1 LETIKALTSPCHGRK
16 VVGNSGKNDFI
27 IGIRMITGPTFE
39 EMLHPHTIAPAI
51 RQRAAEA
58 RQNALLD
65 PINLFNITWRDAEG
79 KAYYVVLPKALT
91 GIEADI
97 VVLYGKE
104 FPTGSHKVG
113 AAYSVLL
120 EKELF
125 GEVDPAVHTLVW
137 PSTGNYGIGGAWV
150 GGRMGC
156 RSLVVLP
163 EGMSRERFE
172 RIQSY
177 GAEVIKTY
185 GSESNVKEIYDKTKA
200 LRAADPNVRVLNQFE
215 VMGNYRFHYHVTGNT
230 LIEVAAELKA
240 QGIGRG
246 VINAYCSAMGSAGT
260 IAAGDRLKQA
270 FPGHLI
276 VGLEPIQCP
285 TLFNNGYGVHDIQG
299 IGDKH
304 VTWIH
309 NVNNMDALMCIDDL
323 ECKKGLQ
330 LLSEEIGMNTLVK
343 RYGIDAETVTRLQ
356 TLFGISGICNILGAI
371 KTAKYFGFGKD
382 DVIATIATDSLD
394 RYYSVMSDW
403 TMVVQH
409 GQRDEADAVARVEGI
424 FHGVRT
430 DWVQVGTL
438 ENRTRW
444 HNLKY
449 YTWVEQQGKLV
460 EELDA
465 QRDPEWWLAHQA
477 RVAEIDSRLLD
488 ARNTVKA

>member
-1 LETIKALTSPCHGRK
+1 
-16 VVGNSGKNDFI
+16 
-27 IGIRMITGPTFE
+27 MITGPTFE
-39 EMLHPHTIAPAI
+39 EMLHPQRVDPAI
-51 RQRAAEA
+51 RARAEA
-58 RQNALLD
+58 ARHNAPLD
-65 PINLFNITWRDAEG
+65 PINLFNITWRDANG
-79 KAYYVVLPKALT
+79 NAYHVVLPREFT
-91 GIEADI
+91 GIDADI

-104 FPTGSHKVG
+104 FPSGSHKVG

-120 EKELF
+120 EMELF
-125 GEVDPAVHTLVW
+125 GEVDPAKHTLVW

-163 EGMSRERFE
+163 QGMSRERFE
-172 RIQSY
+172 RIESY
-177 GAEVIKTY
+177 GAQVIKTV
-185 GSESNVKEIYDKTKA
+185 GSESNVKEIYDKTHE
-200 LRAADPNVRVLNQFE
+200 LRASDPNIRILNQFE

-230 LIEVAAELKA
+230 LVELAAELKD

-246 VINAYCSAMGSAGT
+246 VINAFCSAMGSAGT

-285 TLFNNGYGVHDIQG
+285 TLYNNGYGVHDIQG

-309 NVNNMDALMCIDDL
+309 NVNNMDAMMCIDDM

-330 LLSEEIGMNTLVK
+330 LLSEATGCQTLVD
-343 RYGIDAETVTRLQ
+343 RYGVKPEVVEQLS

-371 KTAKYFGFGKD
+371 KTAKYFGLGKG
-382 DVIATIATDSLD
+382 DVIATIATDALD
-394 RYYSVMSDW
+394 RYYSVMDDMRQQFGSLD
-403 TMVVQH
+403 TA
-409 GQRDEADAVARVEGI
+409 GAVGRVEGI

-430 DWVQVGTL
+430 DWVQPGTA
-438 ENRTRW
+438 EARTRW

-449 YTWVEQQGKLV
+449 YTWVEQQGKTV

-477 RVAEIDSRLLD
+477 RVAEIDSRLIA
-488 ARNTVKA
+488 ARETTPLRG